1 MRQVPLI
8 PSPTARRRL
17 TAPPSASPATPAVRY
32 FLRLHP
38 SAVWESLLWLVNPSL
53 PLPPAGCRCLNL
65 RCTDASSCRSLSNNI
80 TVVVVDD
87 CPAPA
92 CTAPGDVQLNS
103 FAFRHAAAR

>member
-1 MRQVPLI
+1 MSVIPLTYSPHPFFPAHSTPLL
-8 PSPTARRRL
+8 PST
-17 TAPPSASPATPAVRY
+17 
-32 FLRLHP
+32 
-38 SAVWESLLWLVNPSL
+38 
-53 PLPPAGCRCLNL
+53 GRCLNL